1 MPKLTNKERGRCS
14 RGHAMNFATGENVM
28 QTKGQ
33 PARCR
38 ICWEIAADEA
48 HDRRDRLV
56 RATRAMGL
64 NPPAGTPEQ
73 DGSFGVTAKD
83 IADLS

>member
-1 MPKLTNKERGRCS
+1 MAKRTNKERGCCS

-38 ICWEIAADEA
+38 ACWEIAADEA

-56 RATRAMGL
+56 RAKRVMGL
-64 NPPAGTPEQ
+64 NPPAGAPEQ
-73 DGSFGVTAKD
+73 DESFGVTAKD